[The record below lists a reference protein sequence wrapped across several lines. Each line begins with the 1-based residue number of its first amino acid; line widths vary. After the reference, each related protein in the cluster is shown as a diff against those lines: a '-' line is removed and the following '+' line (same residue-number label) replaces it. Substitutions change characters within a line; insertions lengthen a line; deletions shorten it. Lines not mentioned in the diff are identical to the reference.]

1 MTELK
6 VIEERISSIKKYLTI
21 LKKFKKYSQK
31 ELENDIFLKGS
42 VERYLYLVIQE
53 SISLAEGTISLM
65 DLRKPSDY
73 GENFEI
79 LNENDIISLEL
90 SQELIKMV
98 GFRNVIA
105 HDYKKLDF
113 NIVYDVLQNKL
124 EDINSFIAEIKKS
137 LNI

>member
-6 VIEERISSIKKYLTI
+6 IIEDRISSVKKYLTT
-21 LKKFKKYSQK
+21 LGNFKKYSRK
-31 ELENDIFLKGS
+31 ELEKDIFIKGS

-53 SISLAEGTISLM
+53 TISLAEGVISLK

-98 GFRNVIA
+98 GFRNIIA

-113 NIVYDVLQNKL
+113 DIVYKVLQNKL
-124 EDINSFIAEIKKS
+124 KDIEKFIKIIKE
-137 LNI
+137 L